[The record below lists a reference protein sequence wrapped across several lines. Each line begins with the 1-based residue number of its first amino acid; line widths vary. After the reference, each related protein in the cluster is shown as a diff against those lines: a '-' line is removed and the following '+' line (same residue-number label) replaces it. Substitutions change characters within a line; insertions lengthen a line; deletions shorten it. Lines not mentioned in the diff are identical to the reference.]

1 LSAARSSRS
10 FLSSS
15 RTDWLSIKLKRSL
28 ESRAA
33 GTLLRLTIVVDV
45 GIGGDLAVLIREPGK
60 VDESHRNDL
69 RERDGIR
76 LPQRDHAID
85 FLFRNPKRPGGQ
97 RTRLLHAHAA
107 VAQGPLSALEERF
120 LIRVMQVDELVI
132 VEREHHPAE
141 RVLGGRRR

>member
-76 LPQRDHAID
+76 LPQRDHATD

-97 RTRLLHAHAA
+97 RARPPPPRPAVAPGPLAA
-107 VAQGPLSALEERF
+107 VEEPF
-120 LIRVMQVDELVI
+120 LIRGMQVDELAI
-132 VEREHHPAE
+132 VEGEHHPAE
-141 RVLGGRRR
+141 PVLGAWRH